1 MTVTEHRHKKQIL
14 DQFTRQAQPFA
25 AAPAHSDE
33 DSLRILAEAV
43 DVMPED
49 RVLDVACGP
58 GIVACM
64 LAARA
69 QHVTGIDMVPAMLEE
84 ARNLQARK
92 GLENLS
98 WKLGEAMNL
107 PFEDESFSLVI
118 SRYSFHHL
126 LEPAQVLKEMTRVCR
141 RGGRV
146 AVADVTPDADKA
158 QAYDEL
164 EKLRDPSH
172 TQVVPVERFQ
182 ALGEEQGL
190 ELRKLTSYRLEVGL
204 DELLAA
210 SFPPEGN
217 ADRIRQKI
225 RADIGSNRL
234 STNARWEGD
243 KLVLGIPI
251 SVLVWRKP
259 AAE

>member
-1 MTVTEHRHKKQIL
+1 MTVTEHEHKKQIL

-25 AAPAHSDE
+25 AAPVHSDE

-43 DVMPED
+43 DVSADD

-69 QHVTGIDMVPAMLEE
+69 EHVTGIDVVAAMLDQ
-84 ARNLQARK
+84 ARKLQARK
-92 GLENLS
+92 GLQNLS
-98 WKLGEAMNL
+98 WELGEATNL
-107 PFEDESFSLVI
+107 PFEDGAFSLVV

-141 RGGRV
+141 PGGRV

-158 QAYDEL
+158 QAYDQL

-172 TQVVPVERFQ
+172 TQAAPLERLQ
-182 ALGEEQGL
+182 ALGDEQGL
-190 ELRKLTSYRLEVGL
+190 ELRKLTNYRLEVGL
-204 DELLAA
+204 EELLAA

-225 RADIGSNRL
+225 RADVGSNRL
-234 STNARWEGD
+234 SANARWEGD
-243 KLVLGIPI
+243 SLILGIPI
-251 SVLVWRKP
+251 SVLVWTKP
-259 AAE
+259 ASD

>member
-1 MTVTEHRHKKQIL
+1 MTITEQEHNKQIL

-43 DVMPED
+43 DVTVD
-49 RVLDVACGP
+49 DKVLDVACGP

-84 ARNLQARK
+84 ARTMQARK
-92 GLENLS
+92 GLQNLS
-98 WKLGEAMNL
+98 WELGEATNL
-107 PFEDESFSLVI
+107 PFQDGSFSLVV

-141 RGGRV
+141 PGGRV

-172 TQVVPVERFQ
+172 TQVVPVERLQ
-182 ALGEEQGL
+182 ELGKQQNL

-204 DELLAA
+204 EDLLAA
-210 SFPPEGN
+210 SFPPAGN
-217 ADRIRQKI
+217 AERIRRKI
-225 RADIGSNRL
+225 RTDVGSNRL
-234 STNARWEGD
+234 SANARWEGD
-243 KLVLGIPI
+243 RLILGIPI
-251 SVLVWRKP
+251 SVLVWIKS
-259 AAE
+259 

>member
-1 MTVTEHRHKKQIL
+1 MSMTITEQEHKNQIL
-14 DQFTRQAQPFA
+14 DQFTRQAHPFA

-43 DVMPED
+43 AVVAQD

-84 ARNLQARK
+84 ARTLQARK
-92 GLENLS
+92 GLQNLS
-98 WKLGEAMNL
+98 WELGEATKL
-107 PFEDESFSLVI
+107 PFEDDAFSLVV

-146 AVADVTPDADKA
+146 AVADVTPEADKA

-172 TQVVPVERFQ
+172 TQVVPVERLR
-182 ALGEEQGL
+182 ALGEKQGL
-190 ELRKLTSYRLEVGL
+190 ELRNLTSYRLEVGL
-204 DELLAA
+204 EELLAA

-225 RADIGSNRL
+225 RTDVESNRL
-234 STNARWEGD
+234 SANARWEGD
-243 KLVLGIPI
+243 RLILGIPI
-251 SVLVWRKP
+251 SVLMWVKS
-259 AAE
+259 